1 MSWPTP
7 PGWPTSSLVPAPG
20 RTSTPWRG
28 HCHQALISGITS
40 AAGVV
45 SAVIILRQLRA
56 DRRAVL
62 ASAIARDS

>member
-1 MSWPTP
+1 M
-7 PGWPTSSLVPAPG
+7 PAPG

-28 HCHQALISGITS
+28 HREKIRAIAALIGGITS

>member
-1 MSWPTP
+1 MNGNTHPVTYRE
-7 PGWPTSSLVPAPG
+7 LYEKYAH
-20 RTSTPWRG
+20 REKIRAIA
-28 HCHQALISGITS
+28 ALIGGITS

>member
-1 MSWPTP
+1 
-7 PGWPTSSLVPAPG
+7 VPAPG